1 MKKLCLSVLLAAVSM
16 SSALTVVGSPNDQVG
31 TNGGIFSPSFRIS
44 TQRSLGV
51 NGFKV
56 YFYFSNDV
64 ADETPLFIPET
75 GGYAANAKKIEL
87 QKVTSHVW
95 RVMLDFSNTNIPA
108 NSYFPSSPTVFFMAL
123 INGANKYS
131 HSLRPYPWGKGFH
144 NAVVESKNGEIL
156 DGQHPTLRS
165 RVGVLSKN
173 GSACKSGGNTF
184 GMTTVFPD
192 IIIGLNSEKSSC
204 SSAISGPQPNG
215 VAVSGNN
222 VNFRYCIYE
231 FDELPRV
238 SYDYA
243 VLRLD
248 EHCPVGTYPFR
259 RKHDTEDSR
268 GSNFVAGPAWPSDID
283 DNVTLEYCFVPKD
296 PTSTR
301 VYPFDG
307 GYTNDY
313 NTSVFANV
321 SNTNLAVSTLHVDDE
336 DSGTSSNSWY
346 YYGLSKKKAS
356 DKAII
361 DRIHNIMSGSDNT
374 DYHLVTRKQNL
385 AKSAEVADA
394 HNSVNSSYVAAAP
407 LAPAIKGLNRSAV
420 AVELQSAGDA
430 KISIA
435 GINGAV
441 VANITEKNLQP
452 GVHQI
457 KWNAGMVPSGRYV
470 VKIEQNGMVNAKN
483 VILK

>member
-31 TNGGIFSPSFRIS
+31 TSGGIFSPSFRIS

-64 ADETPLFIPET
+64 ANEMPLFIPEKT
-75 GGYAANAKKIEL
+75 GYAADAKKIEL
-87 QKVTSHVW
+87 QRVSSHVW
-95 RVMLDFSNTNIPA
+95 RVMLDFSNTNIPS
-108 NSYFPSSPTVFFMAL
+108 NSYFPSSPTVFFTAL
-123 INGANKYS
+123 INGANKYN
-131 HSLRPYPWGKGFH
+131 HALRPYPWGKGFH

-156 DGQHPTLRS
+156 DGQHPNLRS

-173 GSACKSGGNTF
+173 GSVCKSGGNDY
-184 GMTTVFPD
+184 GLTTVSPD
-192 IIIGLNSEKSSC
+192 VMIGINSEKSGC
-204 SSAISGPQPNG
+204 SSKIYGTQPNG
-215 VAVSGNN
+215 VYVSENK

-231 FDELPRV
+231 YDELPRV

-248 EHCPVGTYPFR
+248 EHCPFGTYPFR
-259 RKHDTEDSR
+259 RVHDTEDSH
-268 GSNFVAGPAWPSDID
+268 GSNFVAGPAWPNDIGS
-283 DNVTLEYCFVPKD
+283 NVTLEYCFVPKD
-296 PTSTR
+296 PYSTR

-307 GYTNDY
+307 AYTNDY
-313 NTSVFANV
+313 NTSVFAYV
-321 SNTNLAVSTLHVDDE
+321 SNTNLALSTLHVDDE
-336 DSGTSSNSWY
+336 DSGTSSDSWY
-346 YYGLSKKKAS
+346 YYELSEDNANEKK
-356 DKAII
+356 II
-361 DRIHNIMSGSDNT
+361 DRMKIIMDGDDNT

-385 AKSAEVADA
+385 AKSAEVADM